1 MAFVEPHEAGKWP
14 SAFWAAFWLVAFSLP
29 LLISFADSGA
39 PAPAPY
45 TVVWIDSLPSAPAP
59 KLERKPGKDLADIAR
74 RAEEKKDA
82 ARRAEEKRNA
92 ARRAEE
98 KKERKRLAKAE
109 KKAELLAEEKRKK
122 IIEDREKREEEN
134 RLRREERDRE
144 KQEEEEER
152 EERKRIERL
161 AAEELRLRE
170 EEDRAKQLA
179 AAEAAEAKATAA
191 ADAAAE
197 AERNRLAELFGVYE
211 RRISRKIEIYLN
223 QPVGLPSDADI
234 EATILIRVDADG
246 FLIDGSEPVVWKTSG
261 YPEYDTAAI
270 RAVIQAQPL
279 PMPKD
284 EPVLL
289 EKFRELR
296 LIVEPGDF

>member
-98 KKERKRLAKAE
+98 KRNAARLAEEE
-109 KKAELLAEEKRKK
+109 KNAALLAEEKRKK
-122 IIEDREKREEEN
+122 IIA
-134 RLRREERDRE
+134 
-144 KQEEEEER
+144 ER
-152 EERKRIERL
+152 EEREGERRRL
-161 AAEELRLRE
+161 REQRNREKEKEAEETEKQKELNQRAAEEIRLRK
-170 EEDRAKQLA
+170 EDAKAKQLA
-179 AAEAAEAKATAA
+179 EAKAAAAKAAAA

-211 RRISRKIEIYLN
+211 RRISRKIELYLN